1 MHYTELIEKKRD
13 GFTHT
18 KEEIEFIIRGVTDGS
33 MPDYQLTAWMMAV
46 CFRGMTD
53 EETAYLTDAMMH
65 SGDVVDLSDLEGVK
79 VDKHSTGGVGDTTTL
94 IVAPLVAACGGT
106 VAKVSGRGLAHSGGT
121 LDKLESV
128 PGVSVEKSLDEFKR
142 IVRKTGLCVIG
153 QSGNLDPADKRM
165 YALRDVSGTVPSI
178 PLIAS
183 SIMSKKLA
191 SGAEAIVLDVKT
203 GGGAFMR
210 TVDEA
215 RKLASL
221 MVKIGRH
228 LGRNTVAVITDMDRP
243 LGMAVGNGLEMR
255 EAIEGLTGKIPYND
269 PLMQVSFVLAGR
281 LLMLSNIA
289 STQEDAEIMLKKA
302 VEDGSG
308 FTRLRSMLEEMG
320 GDVRYVDDPN
330 LLVRTKRIVPIY
342 TDRTGY
348 IKKLDAKS
356 IGLAALL
363 LGAGR
368 EKAGDTVDPAVG
380 ILMKK
385 RCGDRIEKDE
395 PIAYMYVNDETNL
408 DEAVS
413 KLVNAVCVADEKPE
427 DEALVYD
434 IIE

>member
-65 SGDVVDLSDLEGVK
+65 SGDVVVLSDLEGIK

-342 TDRTGY
+342 KDCTGY

-413 KLVNAVCVADEKPE
+413 KLVNAVSVADEKPE

>member
-65 SGDVVDLSDLEGVK
+65 SGDVVVLSDLEGIK

-342 TDRTGY
+342 KDCMGY

-413 KLVNAVCVADEKPE
+413 KLVNAVSVVDEKPE

>member
-65 SGDVVDLSDLEGVK
+65 SGDVVDLSDLEGIK

-255 EAIEGLTGKIPYND
+255 EAIEGLMGKIPYND

-342 TDRTGY
+342 KDCTGY

>member
-1 MHYTELIEKKRD
+1 MHYTELVEKKRD

-79 VDKHSTGGVGDTTTL
+79 VDKHSTGGVGDTTPL
-94 IVAPLVAACGGT
+94 IVAPLVAACGRT
-106 VAKVSGRGLAHSGGT
+106 AAKVSGRGLAHSGGT

-128 PGVSVEKSLDEFKR
+128 PGVSVEKGLAEFKR
-142 IVRKTGLCVIG
+142 IVRKTGLCVVG

-342 TDRTGY
+342 KDCTGY

>member
-65 SGDVVDLSDLEGVK
+65 SGDVVDLSDLEGIK

-128 PGVSVEKSLDEFKR
+128 PGVSVEKSLDEFKH

-289 STQEDAEIMLKKA
+289 STQEEAEIMLKKA

-342 TDRTGY
+342 KDCTGY

>member
-65 SGDVVDLSDLEGVK
+65 SGDVVDLSDLEGIK

-289 STQEDAEIMLKKA
+289 STQEEAEIMLKKA

-342 TDRTGY
+342 KDCTGY

-413 KLVNAVCVADEKPE
+413 KLVNAVSVADEKPE

>member
-65 SGDVVDLSDLEGVK
+65 SGDVVDLSDLEGIK

-289 STQEDAEIMLKKA
+289 STQEEAEIMLKKE

-342 TDRTGY
+342 KDCTGY

>member
-65 SGDVVDLSDLEGVK
+65 SGDVVDLSDLEGIK

-128 PGVSVEKSLDEFKR
+128 PGVSVEKSLDEFKH

-243 LGMAVGNGLEMR
+243 LGTAVGNGLEMR

-342 TDRTGY
+342 KDCTGY

>member
-65 SGDVVDLSDLEGVK
+65 SGDVVDLSDLEGIK

-289 STQEDAEIMLKKA
+289 STQEEAEIMLKKA

-320 GDVRYVDDPN
+320 GDVHYVDDPN

-342 TDRTGY
+342 KDCTGY

>member
-33 MPDYQLTAWMMAV
+33 MPDYQLTSWMMAV

-65 SGDVVDLSDLEGVK
+65 SGDVVDLSDLEGIK

-128 PGVSVEKSLDEFKR
+128 PGVSVEKGLDEFKR
-142 IVRKTGLCVIG
+142 IVRKTGLCVVG

-215 RKLASL
+215 RMLASL

-289 STQEDAEIMLKKA
+289 STQEEAEIMLKKA

-342 TDRTGY
+342 KDCTGY

>member
-65 SGDVVDLSDLEGVK
+65 SGDVVVLSDLEGIK

-128 PGVSVEKSLDEFKR
+128 PGVSAEKSLDEFKR

-342 TDRTGY
+342 KDCTGY

>member
-289 STQEDAEIMLKKA
+289 STQEEAEIMLKKA

-342 TDRTGY
+342 KDCTGY

>member
-65 SGDVVDLSDLEGVK
+65 SGDVVDLSDLEGIK

-121 LDKLESV
+121 LAKLESV

-289 STQEDAEIMLKKA
+289 STQEEAEIMLKKA

-342 TDRTGY
+342 KDCTGY

>member
-65 SGDVVDLSDLEGVK
+65 SGDVVDLSDLEGIK

-243 LGMAVGNGLEMR
+243 LGMAVGNGLEMG

-289 STQEDAEIMLKKA
+289 STQEEAEIMLKKA

-342 TDRTGY
+342 KDCTGY

>member
-65 SGDVVDLSDLEGVK
+65 SGDVVDLSDLEGIK

-128 PGVSVEKSLDEFKR
+128 PGVSVEKGLDEFKR
-142 IVRKTGLCVIG
+142 IVRKTGLCVVG

-289 STQEDAEIMLKKA
+289 STQEEAEIMLKKA

-342 TDRTGY
+342 KDCTGY

>member
-1 MHYTELIEKKRD
+1 MHYTELIEKKRE

-65 SGDVVDLSDLEGVK
+65 SGDVVDLSDLEGIK

-342 TDRTGY
+342 KDCTGY

>member
-65 SGDVVDLSDLEGVK
+65 SGDVVDLSDLEGIK

-128 PGVSVEKSLDEFKR
+128 PGVSAEKSLDEFKR

-342 TDRTGY
+342 KDCTGY

>member
-65 SGDVVDLSDLEGVK
+65 SGDVVDLSDLEGIK

-255 EAIEGLTGKIPYND
+255 EAIEGLTSKIPYND

-289 STQEDAEIMLKKA
+289 STQEEAEIMLKKA

>member
-65 SGDVVDLSDLEGVK
+65 SGDVVDLSDLEGIK

-142 IVRKTGLCVIG
+142 IVRKTGLCVVG

-289 STQEDAEIMLKKA
+289 STQEEAEIMLKKA

-342 TDRTGY
+342 KDCTGY

-413 KLVNAVCVADEKPE
+413 KLVNAVSVADEKPE

>member
-65 SGDVVDLSDLEGVK
+65 SGDVVDLSDLEGIK

-128 PGVSVEKSLDEFKR
+128 PGVSVEKSLDEFKH

-243 LGMAVGNGLEMR
+243 LGTAVGNGLEMR

-289 STQEDAEIMLKKA
+289 STQEEAEIMLKKA

-342 TDRTGY
+342 KDCTGY

-413 KLVNAVCVADEKPE
+413 KLVNAVSVADEKPE

>member
-65 SGDVVDLSDLEGVK
+65 SGDVVDLSDLEGIK

-128 PGVSVEKSLDEFKR
+128 PGVSVEKSLDEFKH

-342 TDRTGY
+342 KDCTGY

>member
-65 SGDVVDLSDLEGVK
+65 SGDVVDLSDLEGIK

-228 LGRNTVAVITDMDRP
+228 LGRNTVAVITDMVRP

-342 TDRTGY
+342 KDCTGY

>member
-128 PGVSVEKSLDEFKR
+128 PGVSVEKGLDEFKR
-142 IVRKTGLCVIG
+142 IVRKTGLCVVG

-289 STQEDAEIMLKKA
+289 STQEEAEIMLKKA

-342 TDRTGY
+342 KDCTGY

>member
-65 SGDVVDLSDLEGVK
+65 SGDVVDLSDLEGIK

-243 LGMAVGNGLEMR
+243 LGTAVGNGLEMR

-289 STQEDAEIMLKKA
+289 STQEEAEIMLKKA

-342 TDRTGY
+342 KDCTGY

>member
-65 SGDVVDLSDLEGVK
+65 SGDVVDLSDLEGIK

-210 TVDEA
+210 TVDDA

-342 TDRTGY
+342 KDCTGY

-356 IGLAALL
+356 RGLAALL

>member
-33 MPDYQLTAWMMAV
+33 MPDYQLTSWMMAV

-65 SGDVVDLSDLEGVK
+65 SGDVVDLSDLEGIK

-342 TDRTGY
+342 KDCTGY

>member
-65 SGDVVDLSDLEGVK
+65 SGDVVDLSDLEGIK

-289 STQEDAEIMLKKA
+289 STQGEAEIMLKKA

-342 TDRTGY
+342 KDCTGY

-413 KLVNAVCVADEKPE
+413 KLVNAVSVADEKPE

>member
-65 SGDVVDLSDLEGVK
+65 SGDVVDLSDLEGIK

-289 STQEDAEIMLKKA
+289 STQEEAEIMLKKA

-342 TDRTGY
+342 KDCTGY